1 MGYCPT
7 NIPQWNQRY
16 KVAVAILDNDDEVN
30 YVFVNNETDLS
41 KWIKGS
47 PVTYEQDISVEG
59 IPSGEYVWAIGLVDT
74 TKDNSIG
81 IQIALKDNKTEAG
94 WIKLGKVTIL

>member
-1 MGYCPT
+1 M
-7 NIPQWNQRY
+7 
-16 KVAVAILDNDDEVN
+16 
-30 YVFVNNETDLS
+30 
-41 KWIKGS
+41 
-47 PVTYEQDISVEG
+47 EG